1 MKMADSQNR
10 GNNQRSGTKSRSQS
24 SKSKNASSAKKSAKN
39 TVKNTKAQSGQGSR
53 KNTENGKMYIEREKA
68 QNARRQMS
76 AIVLFAISIFILC
89 VTLIPGGNVWAA
101 LQSVFFGLFGVCAF
115 VWPLILLYIAIM
127 TSLDKPIGNIKAKV
141 IEASVLVLL
150 ICAAVHIFAGDGVTT
165 DYFEDV
171 ADAYKTGLNSANG
184 GAFGALIGGL
194 LLMLFASKVPAGI
207 TICLLIFVF
216 VMLITGTTLIAFL
229 ESLWKPVEK
238 VREDAGEHFETAAR
252 MIEEKRE
259 ARKFNPDVDLGPEAD
274 LSHDMFAPDFD
285 EMPIITPEEKAAAKG
300 TFGTDL
306 DLSDKK
312 GSGSVRESETKKVD
326 LTQTEAKPSVLLD
339 DIIKKAAAKNDASSE
354 KTKAEENESKPTLAS
369 PGDSTHGEGYRL
381 PPASCLTAPKIALG
395 GTSEGELRNNA
406 EKLVDVLKSFG
417 VQTSIVDICRGPS
430 VTRYELSPAAGVRIS
445 KITGLSDDIA
455 LSLAATGVRIEAPI
469 PGKAAV
475 GIEVPNKERETVTL
489 REIVESKEFKQAK
502 SKLNVALGRDIAGNI
517 CMTDISKMPHLL
529 IAGTTGSGKSVCLN
543 SMILSILYN
552 ATPDE
557 VKLVMIDPKQVE
569 FMVYNG
575 IPHLLIPVVSDPH
588 KASGALAWAVKEM
601 LNRYKS
607 FSENN
612 VRDIKGY
619 NELADMDPDKKRM
632 PQIVIFIDELA
643 DLMMAAPNE
652 VEDSI
657 CRLAQMARAAGMHLV
672 IATQRPSADV
682 ITGLIKANI
691 PSRLSLSVSSAIDSR
706 IILDMQ
712 GAEKLLGNGD
722 MLFNPVGNSKPTRI
736 QGCFISDKEVENVVT
751 FIKEQIQTEYSAE
764 VLEEIERQATA
775 SENANKKGSG
785 AAVSAPG
792 GDDSDEYLPD
802 AIQIVVEAG
811 QASTTLIQRKLKVG
825 YARAAR
831 IIDELEERGIVGPFE
846 GSKPRKVLIT
856 KNQWLEMNAMSD
868 SGDNNSDTEI
878 T

>member
-1 MKMADSQNR
+1 MANTQNR
-10 GNNQRSGTKSRSQS
+10 GNNQRGGTKSRSQA
-24 SKSKNASSAKKSAKN
+24 SKSKNTGAKKQP
-39 TVKNTKAQSGQGSR
+39 VKNTKSQSTR

-76 AIVLFAISIFILC
+76 AIILFAVSIFILC
-89 VTLIPGGNVWAA
+89 VTLIQGGNVWAA

-141 IEASVLVLL
+141 IEASILVLL
-150 ICAAVHIFAGDGVTT
+150 ICGAVHIFAGEGVTT

-171 ADAYKTGLNSANG
+171 ADAYRTGLASTNG

-194 LLMLFASKVPAGI
+194 LLVLFASKVPAGI
-207 TICLLIFVF
+207 TICLFIFVF
-216 VMLITGTTLIAFL
+216 IMLITGTTLIAFL
-229 ESLWKPVEK
+229 QSLWKPVEK

-259 ARKFNPDVDLGPEAD
+259 ARRFNPDVDLGPEAD
-274 LSHDMFAPDFD
+274 LSEDKFAPDFD
-285 EMPIITPEEKAAAKG
+285 DMPEITPEEKAAAKG

-306 DLSDKK
+306 VLGFKEEAPVRADLS
-312 GSGSVRESETKKVD
+312 
-326 LTQTEAKPSVLLD
+326 QTEPKPSVLLD
-339 DIIKKAAAKNDASSE
+339 DIIKKAAAKNAP
-354 KTKAEENESKPTLAS
+354 AEEKQKETESKPTLAD

-381 PPASCLTAPKIALG
+381 PPPSCLTAPKIALG
-395 GTSEGELRNNA
+395 GTSEGELRGNA

-417 VQTSIVDICRGPS
+417 VQTSIVDISRGPS
-430 VTRYELSPAAGVRIS
+430 VTRYELAPAAGVRIS
-445 KITGLSDDIA
+445 KITGLADDIA

-475 GIEVPNKERETVTL
+475 GIEVPNKEREMVTL
-489 REIVESKEFKQAK
+489 REIVESGEFKQAK

-517 CMTDISKMPHLL
+517 CLTDIAKMPHLL

-619 NELADMDPDKKRM
+619 NEIADMDPDKKRM

-682 ITGLIKANI
+682 ITGLIKANV

-736 QGCFISDKEVENVVT
+736 QGCYISDKEVENVVT
-751 FIKEQIQTEYSAE
+751 FIKDQIQTEYCAE

-785 AAVSAPG
+785 GAISAK
-792 GDDSDEYLPD
+792 S
-802 AIQIVVEAG
+802 EAKR
-811 QASTTLIQRKLKVG
+811 S
-825 YARAAR
+825 
-831 IIDELEERGIVGPFE
+831 
-846 GSKPRKVLIT
+846 
-856 KNQWLEMNAMSD
+856 
-868 SGDNNSDTEI
+868 
-878 T
+878 

>member
-1 MKMADSQNR
+1 MANTQNR
-10 GNNQRSGTKSRSQS
+10 GNNQRGGSKPRSQASKSKS
-24 SKSKNASSAKKSAKN
+24 SKSASAKKPS
-39 TVKNTKAQSGQGSR
+39 TKNTKSQGTR

-76 AIVLFAISIFILC
+76 AIILFAVSIFILC
-89 VTLIPGGNVWAA
+89 VTLIPGGNVWEA
-101 LQSVFFGLFGVCAF
+101 LQGIIFGLFGVCAF

-127 TSLDKPIGNIKAKV
+127 TSLDKPIGNIRAKV
-141 IEASVLVLL
+141 IEASILVLL
-150 ICAAVHIFAGDGVTT
+150 ICGAVHIFAGEGVTT

-171 ADAYKTGLNSANG
+171 AGAYRTGLASTNG

-207 TICLLIFVF
+207 TICLFIFVF

-229 ESLWKPVEK
+229 QSLWKPVEK

-274 LSHDMFAPDFD
+274 LSEDKFAPDFD
-285 EMPIITPEEKAAAKG
+285 DVPEITPEEKAAAKG
-300 TFGTDL
+300 TFGTEL
-306 DLSDKK
+306 DLGAKEEPPKK
-312 GSGSVRESETKKVD
+312 AD
-326 LTQTEAKPSVLLD
+326 LSQTEPKPSVLLD
-339 DIIKKAAAKNDASSE
+339 DIIKKAAAKNAP
-354 KTKAEENESKPTLAS
+354 AEEKPKEEAKPTLAD

-381 PPASCLTAPKIALG
+381 PPPSCLTAPKIVLG
-395 GTSEGELRNNA
+395 GTSESELRNNA

-417 VQTSIVDICRGPS
+417 VQTSIVDISRGPS
-430 VTRYELSPAAGVRIS
+430 VTRYELAPAAGVRIS
-445 KITGLSDDIA
+445 KITGLADDIA

-475 GIEVPNKERETVTL
+475 GIEVPNKEREMVTL
-489 REIVESKEFKQAK
+489 REIVESTEFKQAK

-517 CMTDISKMPHLL
+517 CMTDIAKMPHLL

-619 NELADMDPDKKRM
+619 NEIADMDPDKKRM

-682 ITGLIKANI
+682 ITGLIKANV

-736 QGCFISDKEVENVVT
+736 QGCYISDKEVENVVT

-785 AAVSAPG
+785 GAISAPG

-802 AIQIVVEAG
+802 AIQVVVEAG

-831 IIDELEERGIVGPFE
+831 IVDELEERGIVGPFE

-868 SGDNNSDTEI
+868 SSVAEAADSEEDY
-878 T
+878 

>member
-1 MKMADSQNR
+1 MANTQNR
-10 GNNQRSGTKSRSQS
+10 GNNQRGGAKPRSQASRSKNTS
-24 SKSKNASSAKKSAKN
+24 SKKQPAKN
-39 TVKNTKAQSGQGSR
+39 TKSQGTR

-76 AIVLFAISIFILC
+76 AIILFAVSVFILC

-150 ICAAVHIFAGDGVTT
+150 ICAAVHIFAGDGITT
-165 DYFEDV
+165 NYGADV
-171 ADAYKTGLNSANG
+171 VDAYKTGLNSASG
-184 GAFGALIGGL
+184 GAVGAVIGGL

-216 VMLITGTTLIAFL
+216 IMLITGTTLIAFL

-259 ARKFNPDVDLGPEAD
+259 ARRFNPDVDLGPEAD

-285 EMPIITPEEKAAAKG
+285 DIPKISPEEKAAAKG
-300 TFGTDL
+300 TFGTEL
-306 DLSDKK
+306 DLEEKD
-312 GSGSVRESETKKVD
+312 VEPAPKKVD
-326 LTQTEAKPSVLLD
+326 LSQTEPKPSVLLD
-339 DIIKKAAAKNDASSE
+339 DIIKKAAAKSTPADE
-354 KTKAEENESKPTLAS
+354 KPKADESKPTLAD

-381 PPASCLTAPKIALG
+381 PPTSCLTAPKVNLG
-395 GTSEGELRNNA
+395 GTSESELRSNA

-417 VQTSIVDICRGPS
+417 VQTSIVDISRGPS

-445 KITGLSDDIA
+445 KITGLADDIA

-475 GIEVPNKERETVTL
+475 GIEVPNKEREMVTL
-489 REIVESKEFKQAK
+489 REIVDSPDFKQAK

-517 CMTDISKMPHLL
+517 CMTDIAKMPHLL

-682 ITGLIKANI
+682 ITGLIKANV

-722 MLFNPVGNSKPTRI
+722 MLFNPVGNSKPIRI
-736 QGCFISDKEVENVVT
+736 QGCFISDKEVENVVS
-751 FIKEQIQTEYSAE
+751 FIKDQIQTEYSTE

-775 SENANKKGSG
+775 SENANKKGTG
-785 AAVSAPG
+785 GAVSAPG

-868 SGDNNSDTEI
+868 NTASESTDSEEEY
-878 T
+878 